1 MQPRSMV
8 FIGSKELGYQILTA
22 TLEAFPGKITAVVT
36 LDDRQD
42 QRSCYDLLVELGQRH
57 QLPVYTLDKPSQLA
71 AVLTRESPDLCL
83 VVGWYWLI
91 PEALLNAVPAGFV
104 AIHNSLLPRYRG
116 GSPLVW
122 AFLQGETEVGFSVF
136 RLQPGLDDGPLW
148 AQHRVPVHPDDYI
161 GDLLAR
167 VNGAVVAAWPS
178 VLSTIVDGQEP
189 SPQRDHGVTF
199 CGLRAPWMGQIDWS
213 LPADDL
219 ERFVRAQSRPY
230 PGAFSFYQGRKAIV
244 WRARRFE
251 HPYLGVPGQV
261 LTLKPQLLVACGDH
275 RALVLE
281 EMEFEDGADPIQS
294 LAIPLGSSPQTPTAT
309 TR

>member
-1 MQPRSMV
+1 MV
-8 FIGSKELGYQILTA
+8 FIGSKELGYQILAA
-22 TLEAFPGKITAVVT
+22 TLETSAVTVKAVIT

-42 QRSCYDLLVELGQRH
+42 GRSRYDELVELGQRH
-57 QLPVYTLDKPSQLA
+57 ELPVYTLAKPSQLA
-71 AVLTRESPDLCL
+71 EVIARESPDLGL

-91 PEALLNAVPAGFV
+91 PEALLTAVPAGFV

-148 AQHRVPVHPDDYI
+148 AQQRVPVHPDDDI
-161 GDLLAR
+161 GDLLER

-178 VLSTIVDGQEP
+178 VLSTILSGQDP
-189 SPQRDHGVTF
+189 TPQGDDGVTF

-213 LPADDL
+213 LPAADL

-230 PGAFSFYQGRKAIV
+230 PGAFSFYQGRKVIV

-251 HPYLGVPGQV
+251 HPYHGVPGQV
-261 LTLKPQLLVACGDH
+261 LALEPQLLVACGD
-275 RALVLE
+275 RGALVLE
-281 EMEFEDGADPIQS
+281 EMEFEDGAGPIRTV
-294 LAIPLGSSPQTPTAT
+294 AIPLGSSPPAPPAE